1 MLLMEN
7 NMGGRMMRE
16 KMMGTW
22 PLMEDNKP
30 DLKKLTCTVT
40 LPSMEEM
47 KKMMPG
53 EEERKMREKKAGRV
67 KNEGKTQHI
76 YSTNKRVLLTLHSF

>member
-53 EEERKMREKKAGRV
+53 EEERKMREKRRRQA
-67 KNEGKTQHI
+67 E
-76 YSTNKRVLLTLHSF
+76 